1 MADKSEITQTDVTES
16 AVESFFARNRPYLTA
31 IAITLVFVMMTF
43 AIYHLTSEV
52 RYDDVIDALTQ
63 TSTSAVLLAIVFT
76 ALSFL
81 ALIFY
86 DANAIEYIGRKLPFP
101 PMAATAFAAYAI
113 GNTAG
118 FGPLSGGAIRFRA
131 YSRLGLSPGEIA
143 RVIAFVTLSFGLGLL
158 SVSAI
163 STFIVA
169 PRIAAIIGVD
179 AVILRGAAL
188 AIIAVLVVAAYV
200 GRNGHAIR
208 LGKWRLRLPDS
219 RTSSRQFLVSAFD
232 IAASASVLYV
242 LLPDTHL
249 GWPTF
254 FAIYATAVGLGVL
267 SHVPAGLGVFETV
280 MVAGLGNAIS
290 VDQLLGSLVLYRVI
304 YHVLPLVVAI
314 LVMLVSEMKQF
325 AAKPVVSDISQL
337 AVRLAPP
344 LLSTFAMIL
353 GTMLIFSSVTPTP
366 DSNLDF
372 LSNFVPLPIV
382 EAAHFLTSILG
393 LVLVVASRGLGQ
405 RLDGAWWIA
414 LVAASLALVLSLLKA
429 IAVFEA
435 AILGVFIAALSVNM
449 RSFNRHAS
457 LVKQALGP
465 SWLAA
470 MAVIIAGAATI
481 LLFVYRDTDYSQTL
495 WWQFE
500 FSEEAPRGL
509 RALLGLVLASSTI
522 AIFSLMRP
530 VAFRP
535 DAIKADDVTSA
546 TGIVMTQDAADAN
559 LVRMGDKHVMFS
571 ESGNAFIMY
580 GIQGRSWIAFT
591 DPVGDED
598 DFPDLVWQFV
608 EAARAAGARAAFY
621 QISPFLLSHCADA
634 GLRAF
639 KLGELALVDLTAFE
653 LKGGKLANLRQSLSR
668 GARDGLTFEVIEQAQ
683 VADIMDELK
692 QVSDGW
698 LAHHNTREKR
708 FSLGAFEP
716 DYILSQP
723 VAVLRKD
730 GKITAFANL
739 MVTATKKEAT
749 VDLMRFSPDA
759 PRGSMDLLFVSIM
772 QYLREAGYESFN
784 LGMAPMSGMSKR
796 DAAPVW
802 DRIGSTLFEHGERFY
817 NFKGLRAFKA
827 KFHPKW
833 EPRYLAVQNGADA
846 ALALMDATV
855 LISGGVRGV
864 IGK

>member
-1 MADKSEITQTDVTES
+1 MADKSEVAQTETAE
-16 AVESFFARNRPYLTA
+16 AEAEGFFARHRPYITA
-31 IAITLVFVMMTF
+31 AAITLIFVMMTV
-43 AIYHLTSEV
+43 AIYQLTSEV
-52 RYDDVIDALTQ
+52 RYDDVIAALMG
-63 TSTSAVLLAIVFT
+63 TSITSILLAILFT

-81 ALIFY
+81 ALIWY
-86 DANAIEYIGRKLPFP
+86 DANAIEYIGRKVPFHS
-101 PMAATAFAAYAI
+101 MAATAFAAYAI

-169 PRIAAIIGVD
+169 PRIAAIINVD
-179 AVILRGAAL
+179 AAVLRAAAL
-188 AIIAVLVVAAYV
+188 AIIAILVLGAYF
-200 GRNGHAIR
+200 GRNGKAIR
-208 LGKWRLRLPDS
+208 LGSWRLRLPDS
-219 RTSSRQFLVSAFD
+219 RTSSRQFLVSALD

-242 LLPDTHL
+242 LLPETHL

-290 VDQLLGSLVLYRVI
+290 IDQLLGSLVLYRVI

-314 LVMLVSEMKQF
+314 LVMIASEMKQF
-325 AAKPVVSDISQL
+325 AARPLVSDIGQL

-344 LLSTFAMIL
+344 LLSAYAMLL
-353 GTMLIFSSVTPTP
+353 GAMLIFSSVTPTP

-372 LSNFVPLPIV
+372 LANFVPLPII
-382 EAAHFLTSILG
+382 EAAHFLTSIMG
-393 LVLVVASRGLGQ
+393 LILVVSSRGLGQ

-414 LVAASLALVLSLLKA
+414 LVAASAALVFSLLKA

-435 AILGVFIAALSVNM
+435 AFLGIFIAALVANM

-457 LVKQALGP
+457 LIKQALGP
-465 SWLAA
+465 SWLGA
-470 MAVIIAGAATI
+470 MTVIVAGAATI
-481 LLFVYRDTDYSQTL
+481 LLFVYRDTDYSHAL

-509 RALLGLVLASSTI
+509 RAVLGLVLASSTI

-530 VAFRP
+530 VRYKP
-535 DAIKADDVTSA
+535 DAIQADDIVKATS
-546 TGIVMTQDAADAN
+546 IVMQQDEADAN

-571 ESGNAFIMY
+571 ETGNAFIMY

-591 DPVGDED
+591 DPVGDEE
-598 DFPDLVWQFV
+598 DFPDLVWEFV
-608 EAARAAGARAAFY
+608 EAARSAGARAAFY
-621 QISPFLLSHCADA
+621 QISPSLLSHCADA

-639 KLGELALVDLTAFE
+639 KLGELALVNLTTFE

-668 GARDGLTFEVIEQAQ
+668 GARDGLSFEVIDPPQ
-683 VADIMDELK
+683 VPDILDELK

-698 LAHHNTREKR
+698 LTHHNTREKR

-730 GKITAFANL
+730 GKITAFANI
-739 MVTATKKEAT
+739 MVTDTKKEAT
-749 VDLMRFSPDA
+749 IDLMRFSVDA
-759 PRGSMDLLFVSIM
+759 PRGSMDFLFVSIM
-772 QYLREAGYESFN
+772 QHLREAGYESFN

-796 DAAPVW
+796 DIAPVW
-802 DRIGSTLFEHGERFY
+802 DRIGGTLFEHGERFY
-817 NFKGLRAFKA
+817 NFKGLRAFKS

-846 ALALMDATV
+846 ALALMDVTV